1 MIFTIILW
9 LSIIWIAPLVTY
21 MLRNETKPMKNIVV
35 GVTLPYEGREDEK
48 VKELLVGLKKQL
60 NWICVFLIGIAI
72 PCLFIRNFNLTMTL
86 WCIWIDLC
94 IVLPYIPYVKCNKAL
109 KKIKIEKGWKQVD
122 GEKPKIEVGTIPS
135 IKRISPWLFL
145 PAVLL
150 GLIPLI
156 WDRNLWVL
164 YLVFSTCPIVFW
176 FCYRYLYS
184 NKAESIDC
192 NVQLSQA
199 LTQVRSR
206 NWAIM
211 WLISAYSFGALS
223 LGVSLTR
230 DHPVLNSIIFISI
243 IFVVTMSAIRV
254 ELNTRKIQEK
264 LAEGSGK
271 TWYID
276 DDDSWI
282 GGIVYYNPNDS
293 RTIVNCRV
301 GTNSSVNLAKTSGKI
316 IMGITVAMLIA
327 LPFTGAFLNGVGS
340 KPIDL
345 EITKTAIVSRNGSTE
360 YSVAYDD
367 IKEIKLE
374 EELPDH
380 MFRTFGTAMENLLK
394 GNYSAKEIGSLKVC
408 VDPNYAPFIL
418 ITTQGNRNYLFGTR
432 DKELTKEIYKQLLRN
447 SMGE

>member
-1 MIFTIILW
+1 
-9 LSIIWIAPLVTY
+9 
-21 MLRNETKPMKNIVV
+21 
-35 GVTLPYEGREDEK
+35 
-48 VKELLVGLKKQL
+48 
-60 NWICVFLIGIAI
+60 
-72 PCLFIRNFNLTMTL
+72 
-86 WCIWIDLC
+86 
-94 IVLPYIPYVKCNKAL
+94 
-109 KKIKIEKGWKQVD
+109 
-122 GEKPKIEVGTIPS
+122 
-135 IKRISPWLFL
+135 
-145 PAVLL
+145 
-150 GLIPLI
+150 
-156 WDRNLWVL
+156 
-164 YLVFSTCPIVFW
+164 
-176 FCYRYLYS
+176 
-184 NKAESIDC
+184 
-192 NVQLSQA
+192 
-199 LTQVRSR
+199 
-206 NWAIM
+206 
-211 WLISAYSFGALS
+211 
-223 LGVSLTR
+223 
-230 DHPVLNSIIFISI
+230 
-243 IFVVTMSAIRV
+243 MSAIRV

-316 IMGITVAMLIA
+316 IMAITVAMLIA
-327 LPFTGAFLNGVGS
+327 LPFTGAFLNGVGY

-418 ITTQGNRNYLFGTR
+418 ITTQGNRNYLFGPR